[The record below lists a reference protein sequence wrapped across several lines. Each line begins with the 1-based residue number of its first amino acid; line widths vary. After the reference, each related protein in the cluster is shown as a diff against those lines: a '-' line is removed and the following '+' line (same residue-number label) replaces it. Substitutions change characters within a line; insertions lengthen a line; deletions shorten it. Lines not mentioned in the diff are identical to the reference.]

1 MQIPVVIIKI
11 KNWLKRKITLRNI
24 NRYTLP
30 LTTAITN
37 FNLVD
42 SVNPAISTPI
52 IILNSI
58 GILSGSWMH
67 NYVENFKKDK
77 CLCYNK
83 TFWSLFMLDILITSF
98 VVQTYIDAT
107 TSIESTPN
115 KSPQY
120 VYNNIKAISA
130 AASIIVPWL
139 INNASN
145 KFFTL
150 SEDLLDDDQIEIL
163 NIMFKI
169 NNTLSQDEQ
178 EQLKEELANFSD
190 SSKKYLFECIKHAI
204 VEAERTSNNTP
215 NIPEPLHSINNAIT
229 KTNMPNI
236 VPRQDILIFSGC
248 SSNKNDFIEPVI
260 EETIIP
266 SSHARMLPT

>member
-1 MQIPVVIIKI
+1 MQIPVIIIKI

-30 LTTAITN
+30 ITTAITN
-37 FNLVD
+37 VNLVN

-77 CLCYNK
+77 CLCYNQ
-83 TFWSLFMLDILITSF
+83 TFWSLLMFDIFIVVF
-98 VVQTYIDAT
+98 VTQTYVDAT
-107 TSIESTPN
+107 TSEDTPSEFN
-115 KSPQY
+115 NY

-163 NIMFKI
+163 NIMFKMH
-169 NNTLSQDEQ
+169 NTLSQDEQ

-204 VEAERTSNNTP
+204 VEAGRSSNNIS
-215 NIPEPLHSINNAIT
+215 NITGSLNAIDNPAT
-229 KTNMPNI
+229 ETNMPNI